1 MSPIDETVPVPKKHP
16 CSDCSCCQWCSD
28 ERCRVCL
35 GRDGCRLRKKRS
47 IAEQI
52 ALYDSLNQSLDDI
65 K

>member
-1 MSPIDETVPVPKKHP
+1 V
-16 CSDCSCCQWCSD
+16 
-28 ERCRVCL
+28 
-35 GRDGCRLRKKRS
+35 GRDGCRLHKKRS